1 MHKICIFVQERLQ
14 DRLEGRNFASV
25 FMVLDLRLMKIGCR
39 ETINFFLLSLM
50 QHLDC
55 RADEGVFLFLGAAL
69 RKKAK

>member
-55 RADEGVFLFLGAAL
+55 RADEGVFLCLGAAL